1 MKQFKFYID
10 WQDNKLR
17 RSYFLVEAEFLGDAL
32 DYADMLMT
40 EPGLDQYNNEEF
52 SYPIL
57 FGSPVF
63 IGSN

>member
-10 WQDNKLR
+10 WQDNRLR

-32 DYADMLMT
+32 DHADMLMK

-57 FGSPVF
+57 FGLPVF
-63 IGSN
+63 IGAN